1 MVPQSDYDI
10 TNLSVS
16 EMPSKTFSL
25 SGNKVIGTVDG
36 LEAIKQS
43 IYMALSVERYEHLI
57 YSWDYGVEFED
68 LFGKNPS
75 YVYPALK
82 SRIEEALLQD
92 DRILRVDEFNFVSNK
107 GSVTAKF
114 MVHTVYGDIEQEKEV
129 SI

>member
-1 MVPQSDYDI
+1 MVPQTDYVI
-10 TNLSVS
+10 TSLEIV
-16 EMPSKTFSL
+16 EMPSKTFAL
-25 SGNKVIGTVDG
+25 SGNKIVGTLDG

-43 IYMALSVERYEHLI
+43 IYLALSIERYEHLI
-57 YSWDYGVEFED
+57 YSWDYGVELED
-68 LFGKNPS
+68 LFGKDPS
-75 YVYPALK
+75 YVYPTLK

-92 DRILRVDEFNFVSNK
+92 DRILYVDEFSFVSNK

>member
-10 TNLSVS
+10 TSLSVS

-43 IYMALSVERYEHLI
+43 IYMALSVERYEYLI
-57 YSWDYGVEFED
+57 YSWDYGVELGD
-68 LFGKNPS
+68 LLGKDPS

-92 DRILRVDEFNFVSNK
+92 SRILRVDEFSFDSNK
-107 GSVTAKF
+107 GSVTVRF
-114 MVHTVYGDIEQEKEV
+114 MVHTMYGNFEQEKEV
-129 SI
+129 RI